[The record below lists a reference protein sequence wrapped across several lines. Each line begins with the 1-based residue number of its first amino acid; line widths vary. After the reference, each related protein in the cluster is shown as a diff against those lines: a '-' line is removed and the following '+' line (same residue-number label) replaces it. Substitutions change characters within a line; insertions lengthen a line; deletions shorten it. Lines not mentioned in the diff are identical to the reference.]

1 MTGDWS
7 IEELSSRRP
16 RQSRFDRLSPRLTEG
31 STQGALLPATW
42 PVDGAAA
49 FKAAYIA
56 QDWSESSMR
65 STRGWPMRLE
75 KPVLMSLSATAET
88 SPCGLTLWITD
99 LRVWQW
105 TRRPREPGSRCSRR
119 HVRVTK

>member
-49 FKAAYIA
+49 FKAAYVA
-56 QDWSESSMR
+56 QEWSKSSMR
-65 STRGWPMRLE
+65 STRGMADEIGEAGSDVIVRNGGDLA
-75 KPVLMSLSATAET
+75 LR
-88 SPCGLTLWITD
+88 TD
-99 LRVWQW
+99 PLD
-105 TRRPREPGSRCSRR
+105 
-119 HVRVTK
+119 H